1 MGNKNIKV
9 LVVDDETDFRQLLVF
24 WLQSKGYAVITAT
37 DGSDAIQMVKKE
49 NPDIIFMDLRM
60 PVMSG
65 IEAIKNI
72 REFNQGVPIIIIS
85 AYVDDENA
93 RTAFSYGIS
102 GVFYKDKDFEEGLYL
117 LESALRTHK
126 KLKDK

>member
-85 AYVDDENA
+85 AYVDDANA

-102 GVFYKDKDFEEGLYL
+102 GVFYKDKDFEEGLYF

>member
-1 MGNKNIKV
+1 MSNKDIKV
-9 LVVDDETDFRQLLVF
+9 LVVDDEADFRQLLVF
-24 WLQSKGYAVITAT
+24 WLQSKGYSVITAT
-37 DGSDAIQMVKKE
+37 NGSDAIKTTKE
-49 NPDIIFMDLRM
+49 GMPDIIFMDFRM
-60 PVMSG
+60 PIMDGV
-65 IEAIKNI
+65 EAIRNI
-72 REFNQGVPIIIIS
+72 REFNNDVPIIIIS
-85 AYVDDENA
+85 AYVDDAKA

>member
-1 MGNKNIKV
+1 MNIKEIKV
-9 LVVDDETDFRQLLVF
+9 LVVDDEADFRQLLVF
-24 WLQSKGYAVITAT
+24 WLQSKGYSVVTAVN
-37 DGSDAIQMVKKE
+37 GSNAVQVVKDE
-49 NPDIIFMDLRM
+49 APDIVFMDLRM
-60 PVMSG
+60 PVMDG

-72 REFNQGVPIIIIS
+72 RAFNQDVPIIIIS
-85 AYVDDENA
+85 AYVDDTNA

-126 KLKDK
+126 KLKSK

>member
-1 MGNKNIKV
+1 MGNKDIKV
-9 LVVDDETDFRQLLVF
+9 LVVDDEADFRQLLVF
-24 WLQSKGYAVITAT
+24 WLQSKGYSVITAN
-37 DGSDAIQMVKKE
+37 DGLSAVGMVKEKC
-49 NPDIIFMDLRM
+49 PDIIFMDLRM
-60 PVMSG
+60 PVMDG

-72 REFNQGVPIIIIS
+72 RAFNRDVPIIIIS
-85 AYVDDENA
+85 AYVDDA
-93 RTAFSYGIS
+93 KASTAFSYGIS

>member
-9 LVVDDETDFRQLLVF
+9 LVVDDEADFRQLLVF
-24 WLQSKGYAVITAT
+24 WLQSKGYSVIAAT
-37 DGSDAIQMVKKE
+37 DGSVAIETIKKE
-49 NPDIIFMDLRM
+49 SPDIVFMDLRM
-60 PVMSG
+60 PVMDG

-72 REFNQGVPIIIIS
+72 RAFNQDIPIIIIS
-85 AYVDDENA
+85 AYIDDTKA